1 MTDVRRNNIIKLKN
15 KIKNIKKKKK
25 KRVSHTRARAE
36 RLGLGRLVLSRPVT
50 AILYEMFLV

>member
-1 MTDVRRNNIIKLKN
+1 MTDVRRNIIKLKN
-15 KIKNIKKKKK
+15 KITDIIKK

-50 AILYEMFLV
+50 PILYEMFLV

>member
-1 MTDVRRNNIIKLKN
+1 MTDVKRNIIKLKN
-15 KIKNIKKKKK
+15 KITNIRKKK

-50 AILYEMFLV
+50 AIYEMFLV